1 MFFKGVARTFQRG
14 GHRGY
19 SPDCHVDIHAVHV
32 WLNVTV
38 LGWAVRVQW
47 AGQAYKIYS
56 SPKKTNF
63 KEVSFS
69 TMAFTA
75 KTLSLSLPEYCRL
88 FAQKK
93 AYQGG
98 VTDTPGPP
106 STPPPGFAPVFTE
119 KCLNAWT
126 SKAVAHSNWRQKRRS
141 NDARMSFS
149 LIYFFAP
156 ISIIFLHST

>member
-1 MFFKGVARTFQRG
+1 MHKYLFWSRLTIFTGIQCFRLEAAFRNPSQFLGMFFKGVARTFQRG

-75 KTLSLSLPEYCRL
+75 KTLSWRFRHLNITGCLLKRGPTKGESR
-88 FAQKK
+88 
-93 AYQGG
+93 
-98 VTDTPGPP
+98 TPQD
-106 STPPPGFAPVFTE
+106 PPPPPAPPASP
-119 KCLNAWT
+119 L
-126 SKAVAHSNWRQKRRS
+126 
-141 NDARMSFS
+141 
-149 LIYFFAP
+149 
-156 ISIIFLHST
+156 FLQRNV